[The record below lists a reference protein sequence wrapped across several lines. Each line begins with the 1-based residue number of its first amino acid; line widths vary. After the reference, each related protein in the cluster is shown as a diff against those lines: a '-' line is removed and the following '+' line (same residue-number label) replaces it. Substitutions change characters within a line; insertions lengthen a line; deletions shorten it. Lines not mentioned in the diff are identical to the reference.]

1 MVFLFILIGLVTIVI
16 LFINAKIKIDI
27 KKIKFDSRYKSTKID
42 KKENASIKTQDINKI
57 NIKIKLIILG
67 FIPVFWQ
74 TINNKK
80 IEEAK
85 YNKKLQ
91 QRYQKLIAQIKDK
104 NIIKIDN
111 FQAIKVIR
119 QNIDIKIKKFDLD
132 LLFAV
137 EDAIVTSFLVPIL
150 STFLAIL
157 FYKKN
162 VNPKKQKYKITP
174 KYNSRKFNKYIIFRY
189 I

>member
-1 MVFLFILIGLVTIVI
+1 MVFLFILLGIVAIVI
-16 LFINAKIKIDI
+16 LFVNAKIKIDI
-27 KKIKFDSRYKSTKID
+27 KEIKYATKEI
-42 KKENASIKTQDINKI
+42 NNKI
-57 NIKIKLIILG
+57 NIKIKFVILG

-85 YNKKLQ
+85 NNKKLQ
-91 QRYQKLIAQIKDK
+91 QRYQKLLAKIKDK
-104 NIIKIDN
+104 NIVKVDTLQALKIIKNNMDIR
-111 FQAIKVIR
+111 IKEFYL
-119 QNIDIKIKKFDLD
+119 NLT
-132 LLFAV
+132 FAV

-162 VNPKKQKYKITP
+162 VNPKKQKYKIMP
-174 KYNSRKFNKYIIFRY
+174 IYNSRKFNKYIIFRY